1 MRHSIELVPAE
12 ALQEDPDQEPDM
24 AWYHRAY
31 EVAEAELNRPVM
43 RRLTTAFAVSIALF
57 YVAFAAMLM
66 WHPHA

>member
-31 EVAEAELNRPVM
+31 EVAEAELNRPIM
-43 RRLTTAFAVSIALF
+43 RKLTMAFALSIAAF
-57 YVAFAAMLM
+57 YAGFAYMLVS
-66 WHPHA
+66 